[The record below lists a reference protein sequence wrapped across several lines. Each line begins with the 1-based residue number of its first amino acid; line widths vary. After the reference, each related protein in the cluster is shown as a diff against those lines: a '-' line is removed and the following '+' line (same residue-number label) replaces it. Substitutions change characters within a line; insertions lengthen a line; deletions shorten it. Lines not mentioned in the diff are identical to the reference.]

1 MADDEPESPAFLSA
15 LGTEYFA
22 QQSVSSA
29 TISESGSRS
38 AIYLSALS
46 SGLVAIG
53 FASSSRGRLEAL
65 AFTVLPTV
73 YVLGCFTVVRLVDT
87 TVANIDALRRIEK
100 IREHY
105 AAMDP
110 RGAAFFAS
118 QGAVHGVRYRARSVL
133 FTMASMVLLV
143 NSVVAGATV
152 SLACDLGAGLP
163 AAAAVVV
170 GIVAGLGLFGAGL
183 VLESRRL
190 VPLILR
196 ASPSDE
202 SPLA

>member
-1 MADDEPESPAFLSA
+1 LADDEPESPAFLSA

-22 QQSVSSA
+22 LQSVSSA

-87 TVANIDALRRIEK
+87 TVANIDALRGIERI
-100 IREHY
+100 RRHY

-110 RGAAFFAS
+110 RGAAFFATH
-118 QGAVHGVRYRARSVL
+118 GTTHGVHYGARSVL

-143 NSVVAGATV
+143 NSVVGGATV
-152 SLACDLGAGLP
+152 ALVCDLGAGLS

-170 GIVAGLGLFGAGL
+170 GVVAGLGLFGAGL
-183 VLESRRL
+183 VLEARRL
-190 VPLILR
+190 VPSILR
-196 ASPSDE
+196 ASTPDE
-202 SPLA
+202 GSSA